1 MRETL
6 NHTRRAAFTLIEL
19 LVVIAIIAILA
30 SILFPVFAQARE
42 KARGVTCLTNQ
53 KQLALGLVQYL
64 QDYDETYPRVQYYDV
79 AGTGRQ
85 IGIPEMLFPYTKQGV
100 KDGTWVHGKTGIYS
114 CPTSPAQFQPNV
126 YGFHLDVFS
135 DGEAPWNSNPFP
147 VVTMAQIDAPAEKI
161 GIMEKGINE
170 GNSNWLNFATW
181 EWDWIAYIKTNGA
194 IDEALD
200 GMQMAL
206 DTPGKA
212 DCDFVASANLNPSWN
227 NWATC
232 SMMPR
237 FRHNKTANV
246 VFLDGHSKAMPRGG
260 IKWYKNI
267 YVPAGN
273 ALQMTREGWY
283 PY

>member
-1 MRETL
+1 MKSMPIRAR
-6 NHTRRAAFTLIEL
+6 HTGFTLIEL

-42 KARGVTCLTNQ
+42 KARSISCLSNQ
-53 KQLALGLVQYL
+53 KQLALGLLQYL
-64 QDYDETYPRVQYYDV
+64 QDYDETYPRVQYFDV

-85 IGIPEMLFPYTKQGV
+85 IGIPEMLYPYTKQGV
-100 KDGTWVHGKTGIYS
+100 KSTNWVDGKTGIYS
-114 CPTSPAQFQPNV
+114 CPSSPAQFQPNI
-126 YGFHLDVFS
+126 YGFHLDVFG
-135 DGEAPWNSNPFP
+135 DGEAPWNPNPTP
-147 VVTMAQIDAPAEKI
+147 VVSMAQIDAPADKI
-161 GIMEKGINE
+161 AIMEKGVNE
-170 GNSNWLNFATW
+170 GNGNWFNFATW
-181 EWDWIAYIKTNGA
+181 EWDWIDYIKVNGV
-194 IDEALD
+194 IDERRD
-200 GMQMAL
+200 GMQQAL
-206 DTPGKA
+206 NTPGKA
-212 DCDFVASANLNPSWN
+212 DCDFIANASKNSGFN

-267 YVPAGN
+267 YVQTGA
-273 ALQMTREGWY
+273 ALGWTREGWY

>member
-1 MRETL
+1 MG
-6 NHTRRAAFTLIEL
+6 FTLIEL

-42 KARGVTCLTNQ
+42 KARGVSCISNQ

-64 QDYDETYPRVQYYDV
+64 QDYDETYPRVQYFDV

-85 IGIPEMLFPYTKQGV
+85 VGIAEMLYPYTKQGV
-100 KDGTWVHGKTGIYS
+100 KSDSGWVDGKNGTYS
-114 CPTSPAQFQPNV
+114 CPSSPAQFQPNL
-126 YGFHLDVFS
+126 YGFHLDVFG
-135 DGEAPWNSNPFP
+135 DGEAPWNPTPNPA
-147 VVTMAQIDAPAEKI
+147 VSMAEIETPTEKI
-161 GIMEKGINE
+161 AIMEKGINE
-170 GNSNWLNFATW
+170 GNGSWFNFATW
-181 EWDWIAYIKTNGA
+181 EWDWIDYIKNNGQ
-194 IDEALD
+194 IDESRD

-206 DTPGKA
+206 NTPGKA
-212 DCDFVASANLNPSWN
+212 DCDFVANSSQNSGFN

-246 VFLDGHSKAMPRGG
+246 VFLDGHAKAMPRGG

-267 YVPAGN
+267 YIPVGA
-273 ALQMTREGWY
+273 ALNFTREGWY

>member
-1 MRETL
+1 MKSNPHRPQQ
-6 NHTRRAAFTLIEL
+6 AFTLIEL

-42 KARGVTCLTNQ
+42 KARGVSCLSNQ

-79 AGTGRQ
+79 AGSGRQ
-85 IGIPEMLFPYTKQGV
+85 IGIAEMLYPYTKQGV
-100 KDGTWVHGKTGIYS
+100 KNGDWVAARTGTYS
-114 CPTSPAQFQPNV
+114 CPSSPAQFQPNL

-135 DGEAPWNSNPFP
+135 DGETPWNPTPNP
-147 VVTMAQIDAPAEKI
+147 VVGMAQIETPSEKI
-161 GIMEKGINE
+161 AIMEKGIND
-170 GNSNWLNFATW
+170 GNNGWLNFATA
-181 EWDWIAYIKTNGA
+181 EWDWVAYVMNNGQV
-194 IDEALD
+194 DDKLD
-200 GMQMAL
+200 GMKLAL

-212 DCDFVASANLNPSWN
+212 DCDFVANASQNSSFN
-227 NWATC
+227 NWAAC

-237 FRHNKTANV
+237 FRHNKTTNV
-246 VFLDGHSKAMPRGG
+246 VFLDGHAKAMPRGG

-267 YVPAGN
+267 YIPAGA
-273 ALQMTREGWY
+273 ALNWTREGWY